1 MPILIVMSFDLSAM
15 SGMWARRVALL
26 GACGTLLAA
35 CGTPAVVTPVKNPL
49 PGFSRAITDAQ
60 NAVKQASNDSIGQA
74 STNVT
79 VPAVTTPT
87 AGAQNAVQQASNDSN
102 GEASTNLTVPA
113 TTTP

>member
-1 MPILIVMSFDLSAM
+1 MSLDLSVI
-15 SGMWARRVALL
+15 SGAWVRRVALL

-35 CGTPAVVTPVKNPL
+35 CGTPAVVTPVKDPL

-60 NAVKQASNDSIGQA
+60 NAVSKASNDSIGQA

-79 VPAVTTPT
+79 VPA
-87 AGAQNAVQQASNDSN
+87 
-102 GEASTNLTVPA
+102 